1 MFKVFAFL
9 KRNSELLSHDEYR
22 AGHIGFHC
30 CNSRRLTGIRGYIV
44 NVWANEGLVSK
55 IGPEYRDIIINEPT
69 GFNNLW
75 DGFPQVYFDDAASW
89 KKATT
94 MEPTRATENGLSID
108 PDWTLS
114 DSGFLFDPVDSSLK
128 EFKSNHLKVDEEII
142 IPVYRPE
149 RKLTKIIQFF
159 KKHDFME
166 RLDFRDTILSNYAK
180 ELSSME
186 GLKGLT
192 LNFRDH
198 NIDSAINDF
207 YPANGWHFSKQGNH
221 ERSQFASL
229 WDGIFEMYFDNID
242 AFKVG
247 RMTSTLNQTLTAL
260 DRKLFSS
267 VWYIEVDESV
277 IIVPNRDPAPDFY
290 YR

>member
-1 MFKVFAFL
+1 M
-9 KRNSELLSHDEYR
+9 DE
-22 AGHIGFHC
+22 A
-30 CNSRRLTGIRGYIV
+30 
-44 NVWANEGLVSK
+44 
-55 IGPEYRDIIINEPT
+55 
-69 GFNNLW
+69 
-75 DGFPQVYFDDAASW
+75 
-89 KKATT
+89 
-94 MEPTRATENGLSID
+94 
-108 PDWTLS
+108 
-114 DSGFLFDPVDSSLK
+114 
-128 EFKSNHLKVDEEII
+128 II

-180 ELSSME
+180 ELSSIE